1 MKVSGKLFLLQLILY
16 ARSYNGTPI
25 LSTKKQ
31 LLGTL
36 YDNDA
41 VYIAALLYD
50 DEPNKIMK
58 SRLETDLELRMFWSF
73 VNGYNDGQQDFQF
86 FVNAAVVKL

>member
-16 ARSYNGTPI
+16 AHPNGTPNQVQKTI
-25 LSTKKQ
+25 VRYS
-31 LLGTL
+31 

-41 VYIAALLYD
+41 VYIAVLLYD

-58 SRLETDLELRMFWSF
+58 KSRLEMILSF
-73 VNGYNDGQQDFQF
+73 GCF
-86 FVNAAVVKL
+86 